1 MRSKAVRALAY
12 YAEHPRLKAHFELRV
27 GRLLTVYPAANED
40 LVGAV
45 ATGGCGGCDT
55 PQAES
60 LSANLLRIKVLSA
73 IFRNSILSQ
82 KDNS

>member
-1 MRSKAVRALAY
+1 MNTGALVCSEDHRNIQRRGRSYRGVW
-12 YAEHPRLKAHFELRV
+12 
-27 GRLLTVYPAANED
+27 
-40 LVGAV
+40 
-45 ATGGCGGCDT
+45 GGVT
-55 PQAES
+55 PPQAES

>member
-1 MRSKAVRALAY
+1 MTGK
-12 YAEHPRLKAHFELRV
+12 
-27 GRLLTVYPAANED
+27 N
-40 LVGAV
+40 GAV

-55 PQAES
+55 PQTES